1 MSRAG
6 RKVAQELGLTVVG
19 VLGILS
25 EGKRRLLVSEIR
37 PALERLRR
45 ELDFHLTPALIAE
58 VLRQAN
64 E

>member
-1 MSRAG
+1 VAIVV
-6 RKVAQELGLTVVG
+6 KVAQELGLTVIG
-19 VLGILS
+19 VLGILA
-25 EGKRRLLVSEIR
+25 EGKRLHFVSEIR

-58 VLRQAN
+58 FLRQAN